1 MKTLSRT
8 KTIRFRRFANPEMSP
23 SKPNCQSEKRMNYQ
37 KKGKYKISSWHSIV
51 IVKKKKKYHFSIEK
65 SLVNLQMLVFFVG
78 NW

>member
-51 IVKKKKKYHFSIEK
+51 IVKKKKYHFSIEK
-65 SLVNLQMLVFFVG
+65 PLVFFVG